1 MMQPIAKLLMTD
13 LYYVEHALLYPDP
26 QQRLAAFRD
35 DTRLR
40 QLLPELY
47 RLADVPQPPDHHPEG
62 DAFTHTLL
70 AVALLPARSDRR
82 LAWGVL
88 LHDIGKAE
96 TTREIDGRIRAFG
109 HDLRSAEQ
117 AGELLA
123 RLGMEEETAADVVW
137 LVRQHMFALCWQV
150 EEVARLSRRQ
160 RRFMADPRFYLLLDL
175 LEIDALAAGGQPMRL
190 AQVAF
195 YRRAWADTVPGA
207 GKKIT

>member
-1 MMQPIAKLLMTD
+1 MTD
-13 LYYVEHALLYPDP
+13 LLWIEDTLLCPDP

-35 DTRLR
+35 DLRLR

-47 RLADVPQPPDHHPEG
+47 SLAEVPQPPEHHPEG

-70 AVALLPARSDRR
+70 AVSLLPAAVDRR

-88 LHDIGKAE
+88 LHDIGKAD

-109 HDLRSAEQ
+109 HDQRSAEQ
-117 AGELLA
+117 AQELLL
-123 RLGMEEETAADVVW
+123 RLGMAPETAEDVVW
-137 LVRQHMFALCWQV
+137 LVRHHMFALCWQV

-160 RRFMADPRFYLLLDL
+160 RRFMADQRFPLLLDL
-175 LEIDALAAGGQPMRL
+175 LEIDALAAGGQPARL

-195 YRRAWADTVPGA
+195 YRRAWAAIVSELT
-207 GKKIT
+207 KK